1 MKDDQTINPYQKQ
14 APHHCEWPAE
24 CSWEWCDSSWFP
36 ATTSADSAV
45 ATLKATSNT
54 SACLH
59 GVSSKFQDLRA
70 NILNDTGQ
78 IDTPGAKRLVR
89 LLLFQVESRVR
100 ISKQF
105 STLAYKMPKPWSWWT
120 LWTQWF
126 GEKIMRPVR
135 IFLHAWVCWGALELL
150 LMDDGLQ
157 WITAD
162 CWGLTAKSTQILWPG
177 SFLHSRCPSTF
188 VESWRLESLAH
199 WPLTLPKPG
208 CFALSKKGDKQDS
221 QTETSLCFH
230 AAALSQFKL
239 GEVTS
244 HLWKWRFHTKPTEP
258 SFDCQLQLSSWFAV
272 PCVRTL
278 GRPLQQVPFS
288 QVLRSMENKRI
299 QTPSNEYC
307 AAHVGKVVLTSAC
320 HHTPCHLALPPLAL
334 LAHLRDPLSRWWVA
348 STPTSTDTS
357 RFHVL
362 LFCHISRDNVLLK
375 NVPKK
380 WKEFVTPCHWFQ
392 VTRKTNTDTMMLNN
406 VTLWFTLGGRWK
418 ASENVMMQYHG
429 WR

>member
-1 MKDDQTINPYQKQ
+1 MKDYQTINPYQKQ

-36 ATTSADSAV
+36 ARTSADSAV

-105 STLAYKMPKPWSWWT
+105 STLAYKMPKTWSWST

-162 CWGLTAKSTQILWPG
+162 CWGRMIDSKIYTNSVA
-177 SFLHSRCPSTF
+177 R
-188 VESWRLESLAH
+188 RL
-199 WPLTLPKPG
+199 
-208 CFALSKKGDKQDS
+208 FA
-221 QTETSLCFH
+221 
-230 AAALSQFKL
+230 
-239 GEVTS
+239 
-244 HLWKWRFHTKPTEP
+244 
-258 SFDCQLQLSSWFAV
+258 
-272 PCVRTL
+272 
-278 GRPLQQVPFS
+278 
-288 QVLRSMENKRI
+288 
-299 QTPSNEYC
+299 
-307 AAHVGKVVLTSAC
+307 
-320 HHTPCHLALPPLAL
+320 
-334 LAHLRDPLSRWWVA
+334 
-348 STPTSTDTS
+348 
-357 RFHVL
+357 
-362 LFCHISRDNVLLK
+362 
-375 NVPKK
+375 
-380 WKEFVTPCHWFQ
+380 
-392 VTRKTNTDTMMLNN
+392 
-406 VTLWFTLGGRWK
+406 
-418 ASENVMMQYHG
+418 
-429 WR
+429 